1 MRNFGLTLG
10 LAATLAS
17 CGGGGDGGSPP
28 APPTG
33 NSAPRITSAA
43 NLDLVE
49 NDLDGLEITAADAD
63 GDAIAFQVV
72 GGADA
77 DLFAFENNRLY
88 ILVNADFER
97 PVDADGNNIYE
108 VVIEVSDGEASNR
121 QTLRITVVND
131 REGFVLRRIR
141 GGLGTVAA
149 ASVADGNRIWVVRT
163 DGSVWQENVDDD
175 QSGTL
180 GRVAGFD
187 GGGDNEILSV
197 GSIAAASD
205 TLNTLILSRH
215 GSQVRLTEYRPA
227 EIAGGTPG
235 TLRWSLAFDAPQTVS
250 ASLFA
255 ERGQMLVALGDN
267 GNPVGAQ
274 DPDTPFGGLFRI
286 VGTSNSGLSLERA
299 GYGLRDPRLGFHTD
313 EQLRVID
320 RGLLQDEINEQ
331 VGGDNFEWPL
341 RDGTRNGPVATVP
354 FTPGTFASPTFARPS
369 GDDAGESGTFVD
381 YVEGVRICSLD
392 DITMVVGTREGRFF
406 TGNPRTPRFE
416 ERTQDFLPNEGS
428 IDEVVAVEL
437 LDDVYFGRQATA
449 AIIDRDGEI
458 FFLQVTFPCD
468 RR

>member
-1 MRNFGLTLG
+1 
-10 LAATLAS
+10 
-17 CGGGGDGGSPP
+17 
-28 APPTG
+28 
-33 NSAPRITSAA
+33 
-43 NLDLVE
+43 
-49 NDLDGLEITAADAD
+49 
-63 GDAIAFQVV
+63 
-72 GGADA
+72 
-77 DLFAFENNRLY
+77 
-88 ILVNADFER
+88 
-97 PVDADGNNIYE
+97 
-108 VVIEVSDGEASNR
+108 
-121 QTLRITVVND
+121 
-131 REGFVLRRIR
+131 
-141 GGLGTVAA
+141 
-149 ASVADGNRIWVVRT
+149 
-163 DGSVWQENVDDD
+163 
-175 QSGTL
+175 
-180 GRVAGFD
+180 
-187 GGGDNEILSV
+187 
-197 GSIAAASD
+197 
-205 TLNTLILSRH
+205 
-215 GSQVRLTEYRPA
+215 
-227 EIAGGTPG
+227 
-235 TLRWSLAFDAPQTVS
+235 
-250 ASLFA
+250 
-255 ERGQMLVALGDN
+255 
-267 GNPVGAQ
+267 
-274 DPDTPFGGLFRI
+274 
-286 VGTSNSGLSLERA
+286 NSGLSLERA

-320 RGLLQDEINEQ
+320 RGLQQDEINEQ